1 MPKLALGLLDVKP
14 SKPAEKPEIMPK
26 VTLSQKMVLNIN
38 LESDTVN
45 NLI

>member
-14 SKPAEKPEIMPK
+14 SKPAEKPEIMPIAA
-26 VTLSQKMVLNIN
+26 LSQKMVLNIN
-38 LESDTVN
+38 LESAMIN

>member
-14 SKPAEKPEIMPK
+14 GKPAEKPEIMPK
-26 VTLSQKMVLNIN
+26 AALSQKMVLNIN
-38 LESDTVN
+38 LESAMIN

>member
-14 SKPAEKPEIMPK
+14 SKPAEKPEIIPK
-26 VTLSQKMVLNIN
+26 ATLSLKMVLNIN
-38 LESDTVN
+38 LESAMIN